1 MVHNI
6 LPSGVECIFV
16 RQAEQLGLGHA
27 ILCADRVVGDE
38 PFAVL
43 LADDFLT
50 QQSALAK
57 SNVTADLKNAF
68 ETSGQTQLSVM
79 QVPGADI
86 SKYGVIVNGDTQGA
100 VAGIVEKPSFE
111 EAPSD
116 MASIG
121 RYILTPDIFD
131 VLRDLPAGSGGE
143 IQLADAIN
151 IQAKRG
157 NVNAVHSTALRF
169 DCGSVD
175 GFLAAISHVSN
186 LCHSDGD

>member
-1 MVHNI
+1 
-6 LPSGVECIFV
+6 
-16 RQAEQLGLGHA
+16 
-27 ILCADRVVGDE
+27 
-38 PFAVL
+38 
-43 LADDFLT
+43 
-50 QQSALAK
+50 
-57 SNVTADLKNAF
+57 
-68 ETSGQTQLSVM
+68 M

-86 SKYGVIVNGDTQGA
+86 SKYGVIVQGDTPGA
-100 VAGIVEKPSFE
+100 VAGIVEKSSVE

-116 MASIG
+116 VASIG

-151 IQAKRG
+151 IQAQRG
-157 NVNAVHSTALRF
+157 NVSAVHSTALRF

-186 LCHSDGD
+186 LRNS